1 MKKLVFIT
9 SLFCIVSVF
18 FYNAQGQSVN
28 TGFFGTV
35 EAKYMQGFYPNNEK
49 LGFKPYGKSLRLM
62 VGYFVNPHLSA
73 GIGFG
78 ADRYESYGVNTLP
91 LFADFRGYLKDKG
104 NTPYVFADAGY
115 SVRFSQAQDRGFLID
130 AGLGYKFLSSKK
142 IGMTVAV
149 GYNYK
154 QFPDLWD
161 DIKQKNPNTFFK
173 KRHSVFI
180 NVGMFF

>member
-1 MKKLVFIT
+1 
-9 SLFCIVSVF
+9 
-18 FYNAQGQSVN
+18 
-28 TGFFGTV
+28 
-35 EAKYMQGFYPNNEK
+35 
-49 LGFKPYGKSLRLM
+49 M

-78 ADRYESYGVNTLP
+78 ADRYEEPGVNTLP

-115 SVRFSQAQDRGFLID
+115 AVRFSVAQERGFLID

-154 QFPDLWD
+154 QFPDMWE
-161 DIKQKNPNTFFK
+161 DIKQKLPNAFFK
-173 KRHSVFI
+173 RRHSVFI